1 MKAIVQAAF
10 AIMAPLML
18 TACGGGNDVVKEVVE
33 KVVEDLVEDLV
44 DDLVEEI
51 VSEVVDPSMA
61 PPPASDTDW
70 RRDFSDGSSL
80 SWDGRDFAWDATGLS
95 TTPSRVARTDLPNT
109 LSFSGGARGAI
120 VGDAAPPAPGR
131 VSIGLSGRTMTF
143 LFTFDETQL
152 DPAANPTRRIAGWDW
167 RDSAGSGRFL
177 GEGLGGVIGVEAYSN
192 RAGQRVKAA
201 YIAAKDE

>member
-1 MKAIVQAAF
+1 MKAVMQAAF
-10 AIMAPLML
+10 AIMVPFVL
-18 TACGGGNDVVKEVVE
+18 TACGGSNDVVKRFVE
-33 KVVEDLVEDLV
+33 KAVGELV
-44 DDLVEEI
+44 DELVDEL
-51 VSEVVDPSMA
+51 VSEVVN
-61 PPPASDTDW
+61 PPAAPAAPATPDTDW

-80 SWDGRDFAWDATGLS
+80 SWDGQDFAWDAAGLS

-109 LSFSGGARGAI
+109 LSFSGAARGAI
-120 VGDAAPPAPGR
+120 VDDAAPPAPGR
-131 VSIGLSGRTMTF
+131 VNVSLSGRTMTF

-152 DPAANPTRRIAGWDW
+152 DPASNPTRRIAGWDW

-177 GEGLGGVIGVEAYSN
+177 GEGLEGVIGVEAYNN